1 MVRGPGLFRHI
12 EKLNTMKLVSFVKPI
27 ALLVVLACFFAVGC
41 GGESAPVAPETPAVV
56 EEPAM
61 EAAPAEEA
69 PAEAAPAEEASVDA
83 P

>member
-1 MVRGPGLFRHI
+1 MVRSSGLFRHI
-12 EKLNTMKLVSFVKPI
+12 EKLNTMKLVSFVKPM
-27 ALLVVLACFFAVGC
+27 ALLTVLACFFAVGC
-41 GGESAPVAPETPAVV
+41 GGETAPVAPETPAVV

-69 PAEAAPAEEASVDA
+69 PAPAEEAPAEA

>member
-1 MVRGPGLFRHI
+1 MVRGSGLFRHI
-12 EKLNTMKLVSFVKPI
+12 EKLITMKLVSFVKPM
-27 ALLVVLACFFAVGC
+27 ALLAVLACFFAVGC
-41 GGESAPVAPETPAVV
+41 GGETAPVAPETPAVI

-69 PAEAAPAEEASVDA
+69 PAEEAATEA